1 MKPVNRFFV
10 YRCIIVKSCV
20 TLGYSDMFINKLKTK
35 LHVNSFFT
43 KWFQIQKEF
52 TTPFEDIS
60 P

>member
-10 YRCIIVKSCV
+10 LSFKSCV